1 MNPLPRAFVGKC
13 PHLKTTQFYVH
24 WKWYW
29 NSSNKTFL
37 FTARK
42 NIFQK
47 MFTNFSN
54 KLKVYPTLKFKARV
68 VVVSDYKEKYKEK
81 QIWMTKKGIYFTKFH
96 VRIPCSDRRH
106 INVSFHILDF
116 QHNMDI
122 MLISSLPYYN
132 GNDFWKHW
140 HELAIALS
148 QRTLG

>member
-1 MNPLPRAFVGKC
+1 MNIKKQRKELTLKTTEAFKMNPLPRAFVGKC

-29 NSSNKTFL
+29 NSGNKTFL

-47 MFTNFSN
+47 INTNFLN
-54 KLKVYPTLKFKARV
+54 KLQYILHLKWKLG
-68 VVVSDYKEKYKEK
+68 E
-81 QIWMTKKGIYFTKFH
+81 FH

-122 MLISSLPYYN
+122 MLISSLPHYN

-140 HELAIALS
+140 HELAIELS
-148 QRTLG
+148 KKTLG